1 MYCIYVP
8 LDKKD
13 HYFKYCYLLEKN
25 NAPLY
30 YDCCCTASESAP
42 LQFLAPYRLRYG
54 EYFVIVVKLL
64 LYL

>member
-8 LDKKD
+8 LDKNV
-13 HYFKYCYLLEKN
+13 HYFEYCYLLEKN

-30 YDCCCTASESAP
+30 NDCCCTASESAP
-42 LQFLAPYRLRYG
+42 LQFLAPYWVCYG
-54 EYFVIVVKLL
+54 EYFETAVKLL